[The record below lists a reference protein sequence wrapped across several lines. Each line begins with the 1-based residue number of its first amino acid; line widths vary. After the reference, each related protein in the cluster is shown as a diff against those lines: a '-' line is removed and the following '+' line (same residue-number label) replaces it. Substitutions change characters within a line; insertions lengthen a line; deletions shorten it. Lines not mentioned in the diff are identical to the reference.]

1 MKKDE
6 VMKIK
11 FFSVVVFSLMMFNV
25 YGQSEKGNRFSI
37 LFSPQLSWM
46 KSNHNAVNS
55 NGNMFGYD
63 FGFAYDHFFDKNY
76 AFSTGIVIN
85 TTGGKLTYRDGV
97 KADVGGELIQVTDLD
112 YKLKYVE
119 IPFGLKLMTK
129 NFRRIRYYTEM
140 GMFMQFNIKARNE
153 NSKSLKEEVNFFDLG
168 YHLGGGVEYSVGGDT
183 YLLFGL
189 KYSSGFVDVTDNN
202 TISDKTNLQRFEFRF
217 GIVF

>member
-1 MKKDE
+1 MKKKCFI
-6 VMKIK
+6 VMI
-11 FFSVVVFSLMMFNV
+11 FSLLMLDV

-46 KSNHNAVNS
+46 KSDHNAVNS
-55 NGNMFGYD
+55 NGNAFGYD
-63 FGFAYDHFFDKNY
+63 FGIVYDRFFDKNY
-76 AFSTGIVIN
+76 AFSMGIVIN

-97 KADVGGELIQVTDLD
+97 LANVGGELIEVIDLD

-129 NFRRIRYYTEM
+129 DFRRTRYYTEM

-153 NSKSLKEEVNFFDLG
+153 NDKSLNEEVNLFDMG
-168 YHLGGGVEYSVGGDT
+168 YHLGGGIEYSVGGDT

-202 TISDKTNLQRFEFRF
+202 TISDKTNLQRLEFRF